1 MDVLNIVLLEIQYKR
16 LKLQTKLQ
24 DLINKGSN
32 DAKLVSKILGKLALL
47 DLKQQQITIII
58 NQNQKN
64 DNRDSK

>member
-47 DLKQQQITIII
+47 DLKQQQLSLIHI
-58 NQNQKN
+58 
-64 DNRDSK
+64 